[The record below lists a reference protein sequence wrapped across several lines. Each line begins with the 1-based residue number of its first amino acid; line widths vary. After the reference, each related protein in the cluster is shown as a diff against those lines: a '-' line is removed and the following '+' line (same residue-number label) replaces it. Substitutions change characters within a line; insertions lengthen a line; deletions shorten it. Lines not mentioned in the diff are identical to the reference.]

1 MVGRSVTTSRNS
13 SSSIPGRT
21 LKTEETSSLR
31 DGRAAGA
38 RESLANTFDPEE
50 AFRLIGSRR
59 RTCGLFLSLSV
70 LCGTRAFGS
79 TMTKTSA
86 AVRRRPPHNP
96 ATILLSVGSHRL
108 TGPTIAGKW
117 HGFPRSQSFRVTT
130 LRAPETIP
138 LMNSSWNPDSWQTRI
153 AQQQPVY
160 DDAEAVGSVVGNLAQ
175 LPPLVT
181 AWEVERLQAQ
191 LAEAAAGRAFVLQ
204 GGDCS
209 ESFADCNSR
218 TILRKL
224 KVLIQ
229 MSLVL
234 ICGSRQR
241 VVRIGRIAG
250 QYAKPRSA
258 NTETREGVELP
269 SYRGDIINRS
279 GFSRDDRAP
288 NPDLM
293 LRAYERSALTINYIR
308 ALSEGGFADLH
319 HPENWDLEF
328 VRNTPGSRKYQELLE
343 SLSDSIR
350 FMEVV
355 SGGELDQLTRVDF
368 FTSHEGL
375 HLLYEQA
382 LTRQDQRQQGYYNLG
397 THLPW
402 IGDRTRQIDGAHVEY
417 FRGIG
422 NPIAVK
428 VGNTIAPDELVDLIR
443 VLNPENTPGR
453 LTLIHR
459 FGADKISSRLPFLID
474 AVRGAGQIV
483 LWSCDPMHGNT
494 QSTRNGFK
502 TRSFDD
508 ITSEIITAFHL
519 HRECGSRLG
528 GIHLELTGEDVTEC
542 TGGPANLTESDL
554 PRDYRSQ
561 VDPRL
566 NYEQAMEVAFLLAEQ
581 MK

>member
-1 MVGRSVTTSRNS
+1 MQIRWVLKVKSVT
-13 SSSIPGRT
+13 
-21 LKTEETSSLR
+21 
-31 DGRAAGA
+31 
-38 RESLANTFDPEE
+38 
-50 AFRLIGSRR
+50 
-59 RTCGLFLSLSV
+59 
-70 LCGTRAFGS
+70 
-79 TMTKTSA
+79 
-86 AVRRRPPHNP
+86 
-96 ATILLSVGSHRL
+96 
-108 TGPTIAGKW
+108 
-117 HGFPRSQSFRVTT
+117 RV
-130 LRAPETIP
+130 ETIP
-138 LMNSSWNPDSWQTRI
+138 PMSTDWKPDSWQSRI
-153 AQQQPVY
+153 AQQQPIY
-160 DDAEAVGSVVGNLAQ
+160 DDPHAVSEVLENLAQ

-181 AWEVERLQAQ
+181 AWEVDRLQVQ
-191 LAEAAAGRAFVLQ
+191 LAEAAAGRAFLLQ

-209 ESFADCNSR
+209 ESFGDCNAR

-224 KVLIQ
+224 KVIIQ

-279 GFSRDDRAP
+279 GFTKDERVPDP
-288 NPDLM
+288 NLM

-343 SLSDSIR
+343 SLSDSVR

-355 SGGELDQLTRVDF
+355 SGGKIEQLSRVDF

-382 LTRQDQRQQGYYNLG
+382 LTRQDQRQQGCYNLS

-402 IGDRTRQIDGAHVEY
+402 IGDRTRAIDGAHVEY
-417 FRGIG
+417 FRGIR
-422 NPIAVK
+422 NPIGVK
-428 VGNTIAPDELVDLIR
+428 VGNTIAGDELIDLVK
-443 VLNPENTPGR
+443 VLNPDNVPGR

-459 FGADKISSRLPFLID
+459 FGHDKIAGRLPLLVNAIN
-474 AVRGAGQIV
+474 AERLNV

-508 ITSEIITAFHL
+508 ITSEIITAFRVHKD
-519 HRECGSRLG
+519 CGSRLS

-566 NYEQAMEVAFLLAEQ
+566 NYEQAMEIAFLLAEQ

>member
-1 MVGRSVTTSRNS
+1 MSTTW
-13 SSSIPGRT
+13 T
-21 LKTEETSSLR
+21 
-31 DGRAAGA
+31 
-38 RESLANTFDPEE
+38 
-50 AFRLIGSRR
+50 
-59 RTCGLFLSLSV
+59 
-70 LCGTRAFGS
+70 
-79 TMTKTSA
+79 
-86 AVRRRPPHNP
+86 
-96 ATILLSVGSHRL
+96 
-108 TGPTIAGKW
+108 
-117 HGFPRSQSFRVTT
+117 
-130 LRAPETIP
+130 
-138 LMNSSWNPDSWQTRI
+138 PDSWQARP

-160 DDAEAVGSVVGNLAQ
+160 ADAAEVAAVLASLGE

-181 AWEVERLQAQ
+181 AWEVDKLQRQ
-191 LAEAAAGRAFVLQ
+191 LADAAAGNAFVLQ

-209 ESFADCNSR
+209 ESFGDCNAKS
-218 TILRKL
+218 ILRKL

-234 ICGSRQR
+234 ICGSKKRIVR
-241 VVRIGRIAG
+241 VGRIAG

-258 NTETREGVELP
+258 DTETRDGVELP

-279 GFSRDDRAP
+279 PFTSEDRF
-288 NPDLM
+288 PDPQLM

-319 HPENWDLEF
+319 HPENWDLDF
-328 VRNTPGSRKYQELLE
+328 VRNTPGSRKYQDLLE

-355 SGGELDQLTRVDF
+355 SAGKMEQLSRVDF
-368 FTSHEGL
+368 FTCHEGL
-375 HLLYEQA
+375 HLLFEQA
-382 LTRQDQRQQGYYNLG
+382 LTRTDQRQTGYYNLS

-402 IGDRTRQIDGAHVEY
+402 IGDRTRAIDGAHVEY
-417 FRGIG
+417 FRGIR
-422 NPIAVK
+422 NPIGVK
-428 VGNTIAPDELVDLIR
+428 VGNTIAGDELVDLIR

-459 FGADKISSRLPFLID
+459 FGADRIASKLPVLAD
-474 AVRGAGQIV
+474 VVQRAGLNV

-494 QSTRNGFK
+494 QSTRNGLK

-508 ITSEIITAFHL
+508 VMSEVISAFRIHKDA
-519 HRECGSRLG
+519 GTRLG

-542 TGGPANLTESDL
+542 VGGPANLTESDL
-554 PRDYRSQ
+554 HRDYRSQ

-566 NYEQAMEVAFLLAEQ
+566 NYEQAMEIAFLLAEQ

>member
-1 MVGRSVTTSRNS
+1 MQIRWGLKVKSVT
-13 SSSIPGRT
+13 
-21 LKTEETSSLR
+21 
-31 DGRAAGA
+31 
-38 RESLANTFDPEE
+38 
-50 AFRLIGSRR
+50 
-59 RTCGLFLSLSV
+59 
-70 LCGTRAFGS
+70 
-79 TMTKTSA
+79 
-86 AVRRRPPHNP
+86 
-96 ATILLSVGSHRL
+96 
-108 TGPTIAGKW
+108 
-117 HGFPRSQSFRVTT
+117 RV
-130 LRAPETIP
+130 ETIP
-138 LMNSSWNPDSWQTRI
+138 PMSTDWKPDSWQSRI
-153 AQQQPVY
+153 AQQQPIY
-160 DDAEAVGSVVGNLAQ
+160 DDPNAVSEVLENLAQ

-181 AWEVERLQAQ
+181 AWEVDRLQAQ
-191 LAEAAAGRAFVLQ
+191 LAEAAAGRAFLLQ

-209 ESFADCNSR
+209 ESFGDCNAK

-224 KVLIQ
+224 KVIIQ

-279 GFSRDDRAP
+279 GFTKDERVPDP
-288 NPDLM
+288 NLM

-343 SLSDSIR
+343 SLSDSVR

-355 SGGELDQLTRVDF
+355 SGGEIEQLSRVDF

-382 LTRQDQRQQGYYNLG
+382 LTRQDQRQQGYYNLS

-402 IGDRTRQIDGAHVEY
+402 IGDRTRAIDGAHVEY
-417 FRGIG
+417 FRGIR
-422 NPIAVK
+422 NPIGVK
-428 VGNTIAPDELVDLIR
+428 VGNTIAGDELIDLVK
-443 VLNPENTPGR
+443 VLNPDNVPGR

-459 FGADKISSRLPFLID
+459 FGHDRIAGRLPMLVEAIN
-474 AVRGAGQIV
+474 AERLNV
-483 LWSCDPMHGNT
+483 LWICDPMHGNT

-508 ITSEIITAFHL
+508 ITSEIITAFRVHKD
-519 HRECGSRLG
+519 CGSRLS

-566 NYEQAMEVAFLLAEQ
+566 NYEQAMEIAFLLAEQ

>member
-1 MVGRSVTTSRNS
+1 M
-13 SSSIPGRT
+13 P
-21 LKTEETSSLR
+21 
-31 DGRAAGA
+31 D
-38 RESLANTFDPEE
+38 
-50 AFRLIGSRR
+50 
-59 RTCGLFLSLSV
+59 
-70 LCGTRAFGS
+70 TRQ
-79 TMTKTSA
+79 TKWF
-86 AVRRRPPHNP
+86 VFWIRYD
-96 ATILLSVGSHRL
+96 L
-108 TGPTIAGKW
+108 
-117 HGFPRSQSFRVTT
+117 RVT
-130 LRAPETIP
+130 LSERLETIP
-138 LMNSSWNPDSWQTRI
+138 PMNTNWTPDSWQTRI

-160 DDAEAVGSVVGNLAQ
+160 NDQAAVADVISTLGQ

-181 AWEVERLQAQ
+181 AWEVDRLQKQ
-191 LAEAAAGRAFVLQ
+191 LADAAAGKAFVLQ

-209 ESFADCNSR
+209 ESFADCNST

-234 ICGSRQR
+234 ICGSKQR
-241 VVRIGRIAG
+241 VVRVGRIAG

-279 GFSRDDRAP
+279 GFTKDEREP
-288 NPDLM
+288 NPQLM

-328 VRNTPGSRKYQELLE
+328 VRNTPGSRKYQQLLE

-355 SGGELDQLTRVDF
+355 SANELDQLSRVDF

-375 HLLYEQA
+375 HLLHEQA
-382 LTRQDQRQQGYYNLG
+382 LTRQDQRQNGFYNLS
-397 THLPW
+397 THMPW
-402 IGDRTRQIDGAHVEY
+402 IGDRTRAIDGAHVEY
-417 FRGIG
+417 FRGIK
-422 NPIAVK
+422 NPIGVK
-428 VGNTIAPDELVDLIR
+428 VGNTIAGDELIDLVK
-443 VLNPENTPGR
+443 VLNPENAPGR

-459 FGADKISSRLPFLID
+459 FGAEKIAGRLPMLIN
-474 AVRGAGQIV
+474 AVQQSNLNV

-494 QSTRNGFK
+494 QATRNGYK
-502 TRSFDD
+502 TRSFDE
-508 ITSEIITAFHL
+508 ITSEILTAFRIHK
-519 HRECGSRLG
+519 ECGSRLS

-542 TGGPANLTESDL
+542 VGGPANLTESDL
-554 PRDYRSQ
+554 HRDYRSQ

-566 NYEQAMEVAFLLAEQ
+566 NYEQAMEIAFLLSEE

>member
-1 MVGRSVTTSRNS
+1 VTSQ
-13 SSSIPGRT
+13 
-21 LKTEETSSLR
+21 
-31 DGRAAGA
+31 RAA
-38 RESLANTFDPEE
+38 E
-50 AFRLIGSRR
+50 
-59 RTCGLFLSLSV
+59 
-70 LCGTRAFGS
+70 
-79 TMTKTSA
+79 
-86 AVRRRPPHNP
+86 
-96 ATILLSVGSHRL
+96 TIL
-108 TGPTIAGKW
+108 P
-117 HGFPRSQSFRVTT
+117 
-130 LRAPETIP
+130 
-138 LMNSSWNPDSWQTRI
+138 MNSSWNPESWQSRI

-160 DDAEAVGSVVGNLAQ
+160 EDAVAVAGVVENLAQ

-181 AWEVERLQAQ
+181 AWEVERLQTQ

-218 TILRKL
+218 TILSKL

-288 NPDLM
+288 NPELM

-382 LTRQDQRQQGYYNLG
+382 LTRQDQRQQGYYNLS

-402 IGDRTRQIDGAHVEY
+402 IGDRTRQIDGAHLEY
-417 FRGIG
+417 FRGIR

-443 VLNPENTPGR
+443 VLNPNNTPGR

-459 FGADKISSRLPFLID
+459 FGADRVSTSLPILID
-474 AVRGAGQIV
+474 AVRAAGQTV

-494 QSTRNGFK
+494 HATRNGFK

>member
-1 MVGRSVTTSRNS
+1 M
-13 SSSIPGRT
+13 
-21 LKTEETSSLR
+21 
-31 DGRAAGA
+31 
-38 RESLANTFDPEE
+38 
-50 AFRLIGSRR
+50 
-59 RTCGLFLSLSV
+59 
-70 LCGTRAFGS
+70 
-79 TMTKTSA
+79 SA
-86 AVRRRPPHNP
+86 
-96 ATILLSVGSHRL
+96 LG
-108 TGPTIAGKW
+108 
-117 HGFPRSQSFRVTT
+117 
-130 LRAPETIP
+130 ETIP
-138 LMNSSWNPDSWQTRI
+138 PMSTSWKPDSWQSRV

-160 DDAEAVGSVVGNLAQ
+160 ENAAEIGEVLKSLAH

-181 AWEVERLQAQ
+181 AWEVDRLQKQ
-191 LAEAAAGRAFVLQ
+191 LATAAAGKAFVLQ

-209 ESFADCNSR
+209 ESFADCNSN

-224 KVLIQ
+224 KVMIQ

-234 ICGSRQR
+234 ICGSKQR
-241 VVRIGRIAG
+241 IVRIGRIAG
-250 QYAKPRSA
+250 QYAKPRST
-258 NTETREGVELP
+258 NTETRDGLELP

-279 GFSRDDRAP
+279 GFTRNDREP
-288 NPDLM
+288 NPQLL
-293 LRAYERSALTINYIR
+293 LRAYERSALTMNYIR

-355 SGGELDQLTRVDF
+355 SSGELEQLTRVDF

-382 LTRQDQRQQGYYNLG
+382 LTRADHRQHGYYNLS

-402 IGDRTRQIDGAHVEY
+402 IGDRTRAIDGAHVEY
-417 FRGIG
+417 FRGIR
-422 NPIAVK
+422 NPIGVK
-428 VGNTIAPDELVDLIR
+428 VGNTIAADELIDLIK

-459 FGADKISSRLPFLID
+459 FGVEKIASKLPILAT
-474 AVRGAGQIV
+474 AVRQANLNV

-494 QSTRNGFK
+494 HATRNGFK

-508 ITSEIITAFHL
+508 ITSEIISAFRI
-519 HRECGSRLG
+519 HRECGTRLG

-542 TGGPANLTESDL
+542 VGGPANLTESDL

-566 NYEQAMEVAFLLAEQ
+566 NYEQAMEIAFLLSEQ
-581 MK
+581 HK